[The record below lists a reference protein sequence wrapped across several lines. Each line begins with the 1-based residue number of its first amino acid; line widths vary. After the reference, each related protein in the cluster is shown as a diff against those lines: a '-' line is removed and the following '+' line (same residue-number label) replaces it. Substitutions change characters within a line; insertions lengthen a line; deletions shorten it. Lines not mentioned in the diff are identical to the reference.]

1 VGPAT
6 PARTSSPDKLPFT
19 PDTIKEIV
27 RAKQPDIERC
37 WEQTLA
43 ATDKPVD
50 GKLQTHFVITPV
62 GSVKQ
67 AKVVKKGTTLKDPA
81 LHRCVA
87 TVLSTMLFPG
97 PPTGRI
103 TRWSTRSTSRPSL
116 MRLQLTE
123 TQALIRNT
131 ARTFAGERVAPGARD
146 RDRAGQF
153 PAELLSE
160 MAELGLLGVNV
171 PAEYG
176 GAEAGAI
183 SYALAMMEIAEACA
197 STAVA
202 MAVTNMCAE
211 LITAFGTE
219 QQKRKYVTR
228 LTSGQ
233 AVAGAFALSE
243 AQAGSDAPRSRPAP
257 RRTREGWVLSGSKQ
271 WITSGDKAGGH
282 RGLGA
287 VRRPGAVG
295 SRPSSSTA
303 EPGVSSPVVTRTRWD
318 CGPPPPSRCSSKTA
332 GSPRR
337 RCWGRKAGVPAGD
350 DGARWRTDRDRL
362 AGVRGGARGADRSGA
377 LHQGAEGVR
386 EIGVRLPG
394 RPFMLANIQTELAG
408 AELMTLRA
416 AGLKES
422 GKPFTREASMA
433 KVFAS
438 EMANRAADKAVQLH
452 GGYGYID
459 EFPVERHLRD
469 ARVQTIYEGTSEI
482 QRLVIARELLKAAG

>member
-1 VGPAT
+1 
-6 PARTSSPDKLPFT
+6 
-19 PDTIKEIV
+19 
-27 RAKQPDIERC
+27 
-37 WEQTLA
+37 
-43 ATDKPVD
+43 
-50 GKLQTHFVITPV
+50 
-62 GSVKQ
+62 
-67 AKVVKKGTTLKDPA
+67 
-81 LHRCVA
+81 
-87 TVLSTMLFPG
+87 
-97 PPTGRI
+97 
-103 TRWSTRSTSRPSL
+103 
-116 MRLQLTE
+116 MRLELTE

-131 ARTFAGERVAPGARD
+131 ARTFARERVAPGARD

-183 SYALAMMEIAEACA
+183 SYALAMMEVAEACA

-219 QQKRKYVTR
+219 EQKRKYVTR

-243 AQAGSDAPRSRPAP
+243 PQAGSDASALETRAD
-257 RRTREGWVLSGSKQ
+257 RTRDGWVLNGSKQ
-271 WITSGDKAGGH
+271 WITSGDKAGVIVVWARSG
-282 RGLGA
+282 G
-287 VRRPGAVG
+287 PGAGGLSAFIVEG
-295 SRPSSSTA
+295 GKKGLVPGRHEDKMGLRASTTVPLQF
-303 EPGVSSPVVTRTRWD
+303 EDCHLPGE
-318 CGPPPPSRCSSKTA
+318 
-332 GSPRR
+332 
-337 RCWGRKAGVPAGD
+337 
-350 DGARWRTDRDRL
+350 
-362 AGVRGGARGADRSGA
+362 A
-377 LHQGAEGVR
+377 LLGAEGQGFRLAMMALDGGRIGIASQACGVARAALTAAVR
-386 EIGVRLPG
+386 YTKDRKAFGKAVADFQAVR
-394 RPFMLANIQTELAG
+394 FMLANIQTELAA

-416 AGLKES
+416 AGIKES
-422 GKPFTREASMA
+422 GNPFTREASMA

-482 QRLVIARELLKAAG
+482 QRLVIARELLKSAG

>member
-1 VGPAT
+1 
-6 PARTSSPDKLPFT
+6 
-19 PDTIKEIV
+19 
-27 RAKQPDIERC
+27 
-37 WEQTLA
+37 
-43 ATDKPVD
+43 
-50 GKLQTHFVITPV
+50 
-62 GSVKQ
+62 
-67 AKVVKKGTTLKDPA
+67 
-81 LHRCVA
+81 
-87 TVLSTMLFPG
+87 
-97 PPTGRI
+97 
-103 TRWSTRSTSRPSL
+103 
-116 MRLQLTE
+116 MRLELTE

-131 ARTFAGERVAPGARD
+131 ARTFARERVAPGARD

-219 QQKRKYVTR
+219 EQKRKYVTR

-243 AQAGSDAPRSRPAP
+243 PQAGSDASALETRAE
-257 RRTREGWVLSGSKQ
+257 RTRDGWVLNGSKQ
-271 WITSGDKAGGH
+271 WITSGDKAGVIVVWARSDGPGAGGLSAFIVEGGT
-282 RGLGA
+282 RGLVPGRHEDKMGLRASTTVPLQFEDCRLPAEALLGQEGQGFRLAMVALDGGRIGIASQACGVARAALTAAVHYTKERKAFGKSVSDFQA
-287 VRRPGAVG
+287 VR
-295 SRPSSSTA
+295 
-303 EPGVSSPVVTRTRWD
+303 
-318 CGPPPPSRCSSKTA
+318 
-332 GSPRR
+332 
-337 RCWGRKAGVPAGD
+337 
-350 DGARWRTDRDRL
+350 
-362 AGVRGGARGADRSGA
+362 
-377 LHQGAEGVR
+377 
-386 EIGVRLPG
+386 
-394 RPFMLANIQTELAG
+394 FMLANIQTELAG

-416 AGLKES
+416 AGIKET

-482 QRLVIARELLKAAG
+482 QRLVIARELLKSAG